1 MLLFPGFESRPDRGP
16 VCFDCDTQGNVD
28 DCDMIVVCGRDEVM
42 NGWLKQYGPLLYVVS
57 KVI

>member
-1 MLLFPGFESRPDRGP
+1 MPDRGP

-28 DCDMIVVCGRDEVM
+28 DCDMIAVCGRDEVM